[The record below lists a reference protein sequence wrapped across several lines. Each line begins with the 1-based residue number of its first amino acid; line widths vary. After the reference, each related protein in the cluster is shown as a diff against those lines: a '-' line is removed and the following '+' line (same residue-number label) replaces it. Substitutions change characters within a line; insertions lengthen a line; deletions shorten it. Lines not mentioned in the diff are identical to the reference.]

1 MRLQQI
7 TIACHDVATQTAWF
21 AQHGWSAT
29 HQQVHIGHSTLAFEP
44 STTTHVYH
52 YAMAVPT
59 NSVAAA
65 VRWCAT
71 HQIPLIAGDGH
82 APIYQ
87 FDEWGMQAI
96 YFFDGAGNV
105 AEFIGAY
112 DASQPQIERFDIA
125 MIVGISE
132 IGVVSADVPRDAHD
146 LQQHYKLDSFFSY
159 NATFHPVGDAD
170 GRVIIVEPAR
180 EWYPQTGVVST
191 IAPVALTFD
200 AHGHTHHVAW
210 NQR

>member
-7 TIACHDVATQTAWF
+7 SIACHDVATQTAWF
-21 AQHGWSAT
+21 ARHGWPVID
-29 HQQVHIGHSTLAFEP
+29 QQVHIGHSTLSFVP
-44 STTTHVYH
+44 TTTAHAYH

-59 NSVAAA
+59 NSIAAA
-65 VRWCAT
+65 VRWCDT

-112 DASQPQIERFDIA
+112 DAAQPIPDTFAISQIQ
-125 MIVGISE
+125 GISE
-132 IGVVSADVPRDAHD
+132 IGVVSADVAHDAHT
-146 LQQHYKLDSFFSY
+146 LKQQYALDSFFSY

-180 EWYPQTGVVST
+180 EWYPQTGVFSAL
-191 IAPVALTFD
+191 APLTLTFD
-200 AHGHTHHVAW
+200 VHGHTYQVAW
-210 NQR
+210 NQQ